1 MNSQWPPLP
10 QWLPIFRCTKF
21 SFSTP
26 RRAMEVAPAKN
37 ACGMWRTWRMR
48 RVEMKRGSDGK
59 SRWFGVPWVVGNLRK
74 PLKNFEGTWKNHGDW
89 KIFGFGRIFLASML
103 NLMAI
108 LYGDILGYSRRYI
121 AHGTC
126 VLGKHL
132 QWPWL
137 SKGARGYHISD
148 TLKMGNMGRTP
159 STHRYHWETWEVPSR
174 WQTKLC
180 ISSLFLPYNHTYNFH
195 L

>member
-1 MNSQWPPLP
+1 
-10 QWLPIFRCTKF
+10 
-21 SFSTP
+21 
-26 RRAMEVAPAKN
+26 
-37 ACGMWRTWRMR
+37 
-48 RVEMKRGSDGK
+48 
-59 SRWFGVPWVVGNLRK
+59 
-74 PLKNFEGTWKNHGDW
+74 
-89 KIFGFGRIFLASML
+89 LASML

-137 SKGARGYHISD
+137 SKGARGTTFQTHW
-148 TLKMGNMGRTP
+148 KWGNMGRTP